1 MASRLH
7 QFAGAVLGLLL
18 AASAAPADPAAADA
32 VIVLAPGAGAD
43 SIAAADSSA
52 LQQLAAKAKSDSSK
66 WISLEAY
73 AADEGSRELN
83 LALAQRE
90 VENILQRLISF
101 GFPANRIRGTSY
113 GEEHR
118 AASNQPRRRVE
129 IRVKKLGLFQG
140 SHPGGGKAPSA
151 PRRPSRRG
159 WHRRSRRPGRYAAPP
174 RETAAW
180 HC

>member
-7 QFAGAVLGLLL
+7 QFIGGLLGLLL
-18 AASAAPADPAAADA
+18 GASAAFADPAAPDA
-32 VIVLAPGAGAD
+32 VIVLTPGAD
-43 SIAAADSSA
+43 SIAAADSST
-52 LQQLAAKAKSDSSK
+52 LQQLAAKAKSDSGK

-73 AADEGSRELN
+73 ATDQGSRELN

-113 GEEHR
+113 GEEHT

-129 IRVKKLGLFQG
+129 IRIKKLGLF
-140 SHPGGGKAPSA
+140 
-151 PRRPSRRG
+151 
-159 WHRRSRRPGRYAAPP
+159 
-174 RETAAW
+174 
-180 HC
+180 